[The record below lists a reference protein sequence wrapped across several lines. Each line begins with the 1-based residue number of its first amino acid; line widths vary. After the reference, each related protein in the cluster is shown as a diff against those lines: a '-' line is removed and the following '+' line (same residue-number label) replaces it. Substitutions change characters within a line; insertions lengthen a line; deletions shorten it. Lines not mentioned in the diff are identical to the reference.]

1 MSSATLRDTPPDS
14 VHSEDGHYE
23 PVNVTRRYDDP
34 RADINRDQSKNWFLR
49 LVPILLVNR
58 WPFSIGIGLMVLTM
72 IMGVSVPALTAELI
86 NAITPAVVD
95 GETGYF
101 FMLGGILVGISVV
114 QFFFGFFGSYQ
125 LSRVSNMLEAD
136 LRSVIYNHLVTLSFS
151 FYDKI
156 QTGQVISRA
165 NSDIK
170 AIQMFLMMA
179 PMMLTSILTFFL
191 ALTYMLTMSWELTL
205 ASMVSVPL
213 VYVVSM
219 KLRSV
224 MFPLSWL
231 TQARQADVAVIVD
244 ENING
249 QRIVK
254 AFAQEAMQMNLLARA
269 ARKLQWVQVKSVEIS
284 AIYNPLIESLSV
296 IGQVVVWVYGG
307 WLVMQGELQIGTL
320 VAFNM
325 YAMMIQ
331 MPFRFLGMLL
341 AMEQRAK
348 ASAGRVFEILDEN
361 PAVTDPDDPVDL
373 VDPRGEIRFEDVHF
387 AYGDEAILKGVNLN
401 VDAGETVAIVGATG
415 SGKSTLVR
423 LLARFY
429 EVGEGLITIDGVDIR
444 QLRTKNLHYHV
455 GQVLDEPFLFSIS
468 IRENIAYG
476 KPDATMDEIIAAAT
490 AANAH
495 EFILE
500 TNDGYDTVVGERGYT
515 LSGGQRQRLGIARA
529 LLVNPPILVLD
540 DATSAIDVRI
550 EAQIHDA
557 LLALMSFRTTVLIA
571 HRLSTINLADRVI
584 LLDDGQVLAT
594 GTHTELLANIP
605 RYSEILQQQTVAH
618 QPVVESEQEPEDES
632 DVQHRA
638 RLAAMMRDGHNNDR
652 GGPGGPGPGGPG
664 GGMSR

>member
-1 MSSATLRDTPPDS
+1 MSSATLNEPSSTPADS
-14 VHSEDGHYE
+14 GETQYE
-23 PVNVTRRYDDP
+23 PVNVTRRYEDP
-34 RADINRDQSKNWFLR
+34 RANIDQDQSKNWFMR

-72 IMGVSVPALTAELI
+72 VMGVSVPALTAELI
-86 NAITPAVVD
+86 NAITPAVLE

-101 FMLGGILVGISVV
+101 FMLGSVLVAISVV

-125 LSRVSNMLEAD
+125 LSLVSNMLEAD

-151 FYDKI
+151 FFDKI

-179 PMMLTSILTFFL
+179 PMMLTSILTFVL
-191 ALTYMLTMSWELTL
+191 ALTYMLIMSWELTL
-205 ASMVSVPL
+205 ASMVSIPL
-213 VYVVSM
+213 VYVISM
-219 KLRSV
+219 KLRSL

-244 ENING
+244 ENVNG

-269 ARKLQWVQVKSVEIS
+269 ARKLQWVQVKSVEVS

-307 WLVMQGELQIGTL
+307 WLVIEGELAIGTL

-348 ASAGRVFEILDEN
+348 ASAGRVFEILDEQ
-361 PAVTDPDDPVDL
+361 PAVTDPEDPVDL
-373 VDPRGEIRFEDVHF
+373 RSPRGEIRFEDVHF
-387 AYGDEAILKGVNLN
+387 AYQDEPILKGVSFG
-401 VDAGETVAIVGATG
+401 VEAGETVAIVGSTG

-429 EVGEGLITIDGVDIR
+429 EVGDGRITIDNVDIR
-444 QLRTKNLHYHV
+444 RLRPKNLHFHV

-468 IRENIAYG
+468 IRDNISYG
-476 KPDATMDEIIAAAT
+476 KPSSTMDEIVT
-490 AANAH
+490 AAKAAH
-495 EFILE
+495 AHDFILE
-500 TNDGYDTVVGERGYT
+500 TRDGYDTVVGERGYT

-550 EAQIHDA
+550 EAKIHEA
-557 LLALMSFRTTVLIA
+557 LLALMSARTTVLIA

-584 LLDDGQVLAT
+584 LLDDGKVLAT
-594 GTHTELLANIP
+594 GTHADLMERIP
-605 RYSEILQQQTVAH
+605 RYAEILQQQESAH
-618 QPVVESEQEPEDES
+618 QPQEEEETEPGDES
-632 DVQHRA
+632 DAEYRG
-638 RLAAMMRDGHNNDR
+638 RLAAMVRSDGPDSDGGTG
-652 GGPGGPGPGGPG
+652 GGPL
-664 GGMSR
+664 GGMPR